1 MMILLA
7 WLIYPGLGLLIVL
20 TLALWGL
27 TGERALTR
35 RLSLRRAFENADGV
49 AALASLALALAAL
62 ALTPW
67 PLHPALQQ
75 PGVANLALIW
85 AALTGAVLLPQLAG
99 LLAQDAL
106 AQRAVSRDMQ
116 ISIAGLT
123 IVVLAL
129 ATLMTSEVSLRML
142 PGRLLTLLG
151 GIIAVP
157 AASGL
162 GPFAPERS
170 LSPRGAEQ
178 GLDEPTAGL
187 LRFVRAA
194 RGAVMLGILAALAA
208 PPPLT
213 MAPIGLLIAL
223 ALYVSSVLAIRVV
236 VGLPRLTLASALR
249 WCWHPALILT
259 VLGMSYTAFVA
270 SSQ

>member
-1 MMILLA
+1 MSIMLA
-7 WLIYPGLGLLIVL
+7 WLLYPGLGLLIAL

-35 RLSLRRAFENADGV
+35 RLSIGQALGSADGL

-67 PLHPALQQ
+67 PLHPAAEQ
-75 PGVANLALIW
+75 PGVGNLSLIW

-99 LLAQDAL
+99 LLAQGAL

-116 ISIAGLT
+116 INIAGLV
-123 IVVLAL
+123 IVILAL
-129 ATLMTSEVSLRML
+129 GTLLTTEVTLRML
-142 PGRLLTLLG
+142 PGRLLALFG
-151 GIIAVP
+151 GLAAVP
-157 AASGL
+157 AAAGL

-170 LSPRGAEQ
+170 LSPRGAEE
-178 GLDEPTAGL
+178 GLDGPTAGL

-194 RGAVMLGILAALAA
+194 RGAVMLGILSALAA

-213 MAPIGLLIAL
+213 VPLLGLLIAL
-223 ALYVSSVLAIRVV
+223 TLYISSVLTIRVV
-236 VGLPRLTLASALR
+236 VGLPRLTLANALR
-249 WCWHPALILT
+249 WCWRPALIM
-259 VLGMSYTAFVA
+259 VALGMTYTAVV

>member
-1 MMILLA
+1 MMNMLA
-7 WLIYPGLGLLIVL
+7 WLLYPGLGLLIAL

-27 TGERALTR
+27 TGERVHTR
-35 RLSLRRAFENADGV
+35 RLSLSHAFGSTDGL
-49 AALASLALALAAL
+49 AALASLALSLAAL

-75 PGVANLALIW
+75 PMVGNLTLIW
-85 AALTGAVLLPQLAG
+85 ATLIGAVLLPHLAG

-129 ATLMTSEVSLRML
+129 GTLLTSDISLRVL

-151 GIIAVP
+151 GMLAVP
-157 AASGL
+157 AAAGL

-170 LSPRGAEQ
+170 LSPRGAEE
-178 GLDEPTAGL
+178 GLDDPTAVL

-194 RGAVMLGILAALAA
+194 RGAVMLGILSALAA

-213 MAPIGLLIAL
+213 IAPVGLLIAL
-223 ALYVSSVLAIRVV
+223 ALYVSSVLVIRVV
-236 VGLPRLTLASALR
+236 VGLPRLTIANALR
-249 WCWHPALILT
+249 WCWRPALILT
-259 VLGMSYTAFVA
+259 VLGMSYTAVL
-270 SSQ
+270 SSL